1 MYVGVRGRLQ
11 DDEFDPDS
19 VESMRRVRDREWEVS
34 EDRVVAL
41 LESKPVTGHPWP
53 TCCFPPFKPSA
64 SFLLLTKRCI
74 LQFVVLKARLTPL
87 TLSLYLSTI
96 AATRLCVRVHAHN
109 VH

>member
-1 MYVGVRGRLQ
+1 VGVRGRLQ

-74 LQFVVLKARLTPL
+74 LQFVVLKARLSRL
-87 TLSLYLSTI
+87 TLSSSLHHCHSLVC
-96 AATRLCVRVHAHN
+96 CVH
-109 VH
+109 